1 MQWEQDGSNSQF
13 ASQNWKSQSIKYYAA
28 NSTTTTIMKLSWI
41 LDATLLCYAA
51 TLATAT
57 TEDTIT
63 AESQS
68 LRRRRAMRGSSSRS
82 RPSRN
87 RASET
92 TNYRVHYIAG
102 RPNCDLADA
111 NEAYKYTIL
120 AEDYMVQTNLIVTA
134 ADDREAYYNEVI
146 APLQTED
153 ITVSVP
159 QLNIERTGEEVRD
172 LFVEAIGSRQF
183 AYHIWDQPRVCRN
196 AGGRSFTVYLREYGL
211 VQAAQASDH
220 INVFTTIALT
230 IDGNGLVERLV
241 SNRENTLIDGTF
253 FDGNGP

>member
-1 MQWEQDGSNSQF
+1 MGSENSPHKIG
-13 ASQNWKSQSIKYYAA
+13 KSQSIKYDAI
-28 NSTTTTIMKLSWI
+28 NSTTTTNMKLSWI
-41 LDATLLCYAA
+41 LDLALLSYTATI
-51 TLATAT
+51 ATAT
-57 TEDTIT
+57 TEDNFKT
-63 AESQS
+63 EPLS
-68 LRRRRAMRGSSSRS
+68 LRRRRAMSSSSSSSSSKS

-87 RASET
+87 RASER
-92 TNYRVHYIAG
+92 TNYQVHYITG
-102 RPNCDLADA
+102 RPDCDLADA

-134 ADDREAYYNEVI
+134 ADDREAYYDEVI
-146 APLQTED
+146 APLQAED

-159 QLNIERTGEEVRD
+159 QLNVERTGEEVRD

-211 VQAAQASDH
+211 VQEAQASDH

-230 IDGNGLVERLV
+230 IDTNGLVERLV
-241 SNRENTLIDGTF
+241 SNRENTLIRGTF